1 MQTTQKILMNHTED
15 VWSEKTTISVLQ
27 MRNWGTEK
35 IKDLARPFGLI
46 FNYHLS
52 CTKLAS
58 LKKQA
63 V

>member
-1 MQTTQKILMNHTED
+1 MNHTEN